1 MPGQFQCPDKNC
13 IPYRWVCDSRTD
25 CLDGSDENDCKKT
38 SVSATIIP
46 TSFIIFSNPC
56 DKNQFRCK
64 NNFCISEKWYCDGI
78 SDCLDGSDEKNCALN
93 ITDDKSFEN
102 AETKT
107 YSSTTTTYITT
118 TKPYS
123 TATTTI
129 TSAAKAATNTPYPAA
144 KTTTSTVNVT
154 ATTATTIK
162 TAAKAATTT
171 SYPATTTTKTAAK
184 AETTPFPAATTT
196 ANAATIFPPALVTNT
211 TKTTT
216 FSTAKTETKTRK
228 YPENVYPFCGKD
240 QYPCSSAGYNC
251 LWLDWF
257 CDGVQDCLDN
267 SDEMNC

>member
-25 CLDGSDENDCKKT
+25 CLDGSDENDCNKT
-38 SVSATIIP
+38 SGSTTIIP

-64 NNFCISEKWYCDGI
+64 NTFCISEKWYCDGI

-93 ITDDKSFEN
+93 ITDDISFEN

-123 TATTTI
+123 TAKTT
-129 TSAAKAATNTPYPAA
+129 TSAAKAATNNPYPPANP
-144 KTTTSTVNVT
+144 T
-154 ATTATTIK
+154 
-162 TAAKAATTT
+162 KAA
-171 SYPATTTTKTAAK
+171 ATTTTKTAAK
-184 AETTPFPAATTT
+184 AETTPFPATTTT
-196 ANAATIFPPALVTNT
+196 ANAATIFPPALMTNN

-216 FSTAKTETKTRK
+216 FSTSKTETKTRK
-228 YPENVYPFCGKD
+228 YPENVYPFCEKD

-251 LWLDWF
+251 IWLDWF